1 MRAIIALCLTIAAT
15 PAVAEPVHVTVR
27 AQSEDAKFIGDHT
40 GGVDVT
46 LRDAA
51 NGNVL
56 AHGLIRGG
64 TGDTARIMTQPQ
76 VRGAALTDAATAGYD
91 AVIDIAR
98 PTLVE
103 VEARGP
109 LGFPAQAI
117 TVRSSRWIVPGHSV
131 TGDGW
136 VLKFSGLLVTPAA
149 ERKPDGTINVLAV
162 VTMLCGCPIAPGGLW
177 DEGRFSVEAQALDH
191 GKVIATARLAYAG
204 APSHF
209 SGDLP
214 AFAGHADTLRV
225 VATEAA
231 PVNAGLSEIPAP

>member
-1 MRAIIALCLTIAAT
+1 MRALAALYLALAAA
-15 PAVAEPVHVTVR
+15 PAAAEPVHVMIR

-46 LRDAA
+46 LRDAGSGA
-51 NGNVL
+51 VL
-56 AHGLIRGG
+56 AHGLIKGG

-76 VRGAALTDAATAGYD
+76 ARGADITDAATAGYD

-117 TVRSSRWIVPGHSV
+117 TVRSTRWIVPGHPL

-136 VLKFSGLLVTPAA
+136 VLKFPGLVVTPAA
-149 ERKPDGTINVLAV
+149 ERMGDGTVHVNAT
-162 VTMLCGCPIAPGGLW
+162 VTMLCGCPITLGGLW
-177 DEGRFSVEAQALDH
+177 DAGGFAVAAEAIDH
-191 GKVIATARLAYAG
+191 GKVIARVPLAFAG
-204 APSHF
+204 IPSHF
-209 SGDLP
+209 AGDIP
-214 AFAGHADTLRV
+214 AFAGHAEKVRV
-225 VATEAA
+225 VATQAA
-231 PVNAGLSEIPAP
+231 PANAGVAELALP